1 MAAGFS
7 LEENKLDILRDTLN
21 QRCTLTRKELTEKVT
36 IDREV
41 ALAEIDG
48 NLVRELNYL
57 QPVGEKNEGALFA
70 RRGLEILSVKIRGK
84 EGQVGS
90 FMAVDQGRRYNLVD
104 FRIDQCMKREIC
116 EKYSEQ
122 MWQDLIDGRARDC
135 FMDIIYIPKINERYQ
150 ELQYTIVDCR

>member
-1 MAAGFS
+1 M
-7 LEENKLDILRDTLN
+7 
-21 QRCTLTRKELTEKVT
+21 
-36 IDREV
+36 
-41 ALAEIDG
+41 
-48 NLVRELNYL
+48 
-57 QPVGEKNEGALFA
+57 GEKNEGALFA

-90 FMAVDQGRRYNLVD
+90 FMAVDQGRCYNLVD

-122 MWQDLIDGRARDC
+122 MWLDLIDGRARDC